1 MSVRIDPDATLL
13 TITDR
18 WPETVPVFVAQG
30 FPQMGDEGK
39 RRAFGGA
46 ISLRQAT
53 GLKKLDLDAFVE
65 LLEGVVASDEITTPE
80 S

>member
-1 MSVRIDPDATLL
+1 MSITIDPDATLL
-13 TITDR
+13 AITQEF
-18 WPETVPVFVAQG
+18 PETVEVFIAQG

-65 LLEGVVASDEITTPE
+65 MLHL
-80 S
+80 